1 LNLACLWQGP
11 IVKWSRLHWIIGMIN
26 GFIAALISLL
36 SFIAQQQGWSNTEAG
51 MMGGLLLSIS
61 TSIITALKAGQNQ
74 IENEKAGDDYRNLE
88 EKILVTLSSA
98 SDEEEEKLKIYCQ
111 EKLQKLTSTKNHNL
125 INVSL

>member
-1 LNLACLWQGP
+1 
-11 IVKWSRLHWIIGMIN
+11 MIN